1 MIHAISLIFPSLNL
15 KEVLLEEEEVQFP
28 VSGGEMSLAI
38 TLRKALN
45 PR

>member
-28 VSGGEMSLAI
+28 VSGGEMSPDI
-38 TLRKALN
+38 TSRKTLN
-45 PR
+45 PI